1 MIRQQA
7 KKGHFMEE
15 RFWFSIRYRFVAGDL
30 HSSTTWSKGQF
41 RNLSKQQNAEPVL
54 VLHDIASSTRWWWFN
69 DRFYTESEGL
79 LPVEVK
85 ALILEKQRKKEAR
98 VRRAIAWMEHEPT
111 IGEAT
116 RRTSISDKIKIF
128 VWQRDNGKCVKCGSQ
143 HNLEFDHD
151 IPISMGG
158 SNSARNLQ
166 LLCESCNRAKGGS
179 LV

>member
-1 MIRQQA
+1 
-7 KKGHFMEE
+7 
-15 RFWFSIRYRFVAGDL
+15 
-30 HSSTTWSKGQF
+30 
-41 RNLSKQQNAEPVL
+41 
-54 VLHDIASSTRWWWFN
+54 
-69 DRFYTESEGL
+69 
-79 LPVEVK
+79 
-85 ALILEKQRKKEAR
+85 
-98 VRRAIAWMEHEPT
+98 MEHEPI